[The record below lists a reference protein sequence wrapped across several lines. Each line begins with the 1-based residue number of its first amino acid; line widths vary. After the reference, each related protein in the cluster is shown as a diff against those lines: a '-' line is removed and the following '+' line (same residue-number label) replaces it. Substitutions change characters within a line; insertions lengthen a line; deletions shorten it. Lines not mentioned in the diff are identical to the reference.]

1 MHEQPASLP
10 PEMAS
15 RISYLQVRLPPNL
28 RSTLHIL
35 SLALQQ
41 HVVERGGSFDAMNE
55 DDLHMTILFTGDS
68 FLPKLP
74 RDTLVKWHASVAEA
88 VSSISVSDDA
98 LTALRVEGLALFPPG
113 KENLVVAL
121 FLASPALHTLH
132 ASLRSLLPPELQARN
147 HGSRS
152 QCWVPHVT
160 LGKLRGSALQTA
172 PLGRSAIFFFNQ
184 IFRSLLSEPIAVAG
198 LDIGGDPPKQ
208 ALLDWSL
215 SFAQPPAHATND
227 DADEAADAHSIVPM
241 MRDVLGIRAEG
252 CAAILRSGVTSVEQ
266 LKAAQIE
273 SLEAAGVKVR
283 PREKVARF
291 QQEGGLAIADE

>member
-1 MHEQPASLP
+1 
-10 PEMAS
+10 
-15 RISYLQVRLPPNL
+15 
-28 RSTLHIL
+28 
-35 SLALQQ
+35 
-41 HVVERGGSFDAMNE
+41 MNE

-98 LTALRVEGLALFPPG
+98 LTALRGEGLALFPPG

-147 HGSRS
+147 QGSRS

-172 PLGRSAIFFFNQ
+172 PLGR
-184 IFRSLLSEPIAVAG
+184 
-198 LDIGGDPPKQ
+198 
-208 ALLDWSL
+208 
-215 SFAQPPAHATND
+215 
-227 DADEAADAHSIVPM
+227 
-241 MRDVLGIRAEG
+241 
-252 CAAILRSGVTSVEQ
+252 
-266 LKAAQIE
+266 
-273 SLEAAGVKVR
+273 
-283 PREKVARF
+283 
-291 QQEGGLAIADE
+291 